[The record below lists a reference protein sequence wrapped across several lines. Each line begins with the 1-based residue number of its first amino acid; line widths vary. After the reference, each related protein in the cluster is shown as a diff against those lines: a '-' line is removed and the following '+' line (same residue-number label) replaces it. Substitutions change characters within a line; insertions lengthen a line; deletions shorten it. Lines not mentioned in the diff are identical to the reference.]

1 MSTNFIKNE
10 SQKISKEL
18 VCLRR
23 DFHMYPELGF
33 SEFLTQERIINQL
46 SNIGLEVEKIGET
59 GVIGLLNSEKKGD
72 VIALRSDMDA
82 LPINEKNNF
91 SFKSKSNG
99 VMHACGHDMHM
110 SCLLGSARILYKIK
124 DKISGVV
131 KFIFQPAEETLE
143 GANFLIQRGVLKN
156 PKVKAIIGFHNSPD
170 ILTRNIGLREGHLFA
185 AVDNFKVHF
194 YGKSSHAALPERGKD
209 AIISA
214 STAILALQT
223 IISKGISPLDRA
235 ILNIGKIKGGSGE
248 NIICDRV
255 DIAGT
260 IRTFSSFNRKCILEK
275 ISKILDGISRSFDT
289 KYKIE
294 IDHKVPTLKNDEKI
308 TSLCRKAIK
317 KIIGGEK
324 IIKPHIT
331 FGGEDFAIYQNYIP
345 GCYFLLGIKK
355 ENNGKSFPWHSS
367 YFDIDEQAIPI
378 GAAILSQIVY
388 DFFKR

>member
-1 MSTNFIKNE
+1 LS
-10 SQKISKEL
+10 
-18 VCLRR
+18 
-23 DFHMYPELGF
+23 F
-33 SEFLTQERIINQL
+33 SEFLTRERIINQL
-46 SNIGLEVEKIGET
+46 LNIGLKVEKISKT
-59 GVIGLLNSEKKGD
+59 GVIGLINSEKRGD

-82 LPINEKNNF
+82 LPISEKNNF
-91 SFKSKSNG
+91 SFKSKNNG

-110 SCLLGSARILYKIK
+110 SCLLGAARILYKIK
-124 DKISGVV
+124 EKIPGVV

-170 ILTRNIGLREGHLFA
+170 ILTGNVGLKEGHLFA

-235 ILNIGKIKGGSGE
+235 ILNIGKIKGGLGE
-248 NIICDRV
+248 NIICDHV

-294 IDHKVPTLKNDEKI
+294 INHKVPTLKNDEKI
-308 TSLCRKAIK
+308 TSLCRKAVK

-331 FGGEDFAIYQNYIP
+331 FGGEDFAIYQSYIP

-355 ENNGKSFPWHSS
+355 ENNEKSFPWHSS